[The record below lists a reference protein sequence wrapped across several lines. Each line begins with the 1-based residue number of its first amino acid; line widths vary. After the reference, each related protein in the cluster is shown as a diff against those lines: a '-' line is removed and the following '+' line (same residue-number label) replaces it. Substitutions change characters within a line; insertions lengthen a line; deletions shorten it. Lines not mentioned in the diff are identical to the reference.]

1 MTSRERPLSPFMHY
15 RWQYTNTLSILHRI
29 SGVFMSLGFILL
41 VYWLVSAAA
50 GEESYNASLDV
61 LSMPLFKVLLFLW
74 LLSFYYHLFNGIRHL
89 CWDMG
94 RGFERSVAKA
104 TGMIVFVSAI
114 ALTVLTWMCLCLR
127 LATGISGGLV

>member
-104 TGMIVFVSAI
+104 SGMIVFVSAI
-114 ALTVLTWMCLCLR
+114 VLTVLTWMCLCLR